1 MLVLNPQTGQYDAA
15 ATPSTGSQTLFA
27 YYAEVLRGEAAAQ
40 LGDHAVF

>member
-1 MLVLNPQTGQYDAA
+1 MLNPHTGQYDAV
-15 ATPSTGSQTLFA
+15 ATPSTGSETLFG